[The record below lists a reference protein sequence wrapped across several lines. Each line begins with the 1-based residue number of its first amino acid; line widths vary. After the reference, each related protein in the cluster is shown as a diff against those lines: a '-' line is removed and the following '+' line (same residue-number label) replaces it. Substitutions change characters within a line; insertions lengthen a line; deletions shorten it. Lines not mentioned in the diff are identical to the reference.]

1 MKISLKFIST
11 LAISLYFSISSSH
24 AKDTIYL
31 ISSSSAYDESYIPKI
46 TQAFKN
52 KGFNVSTEYLNQ
64 QLSDFGYVNTD
75 HERAKN
81 LIHALKNNQVKY
93 LWFVRGGSGALNL
106 LPKLHAEIAQIK
118 QSTPKVL
125 IGFSDVTAIHYF
137 INNEIGWKSIH
148 GTTAATG
155 KIMNAPVTTP
165 SAMDEAPTA
174 KADML
179 NPDENQNDVVNEIF
193 TTIQSGIHYQGLLP
207 LNSAAKQHFY
217 EGTLTGGNLTLVQ
230 TLFSTQYERSWDNK
244 ILLLED
250 VSVTYKQLDRL
261 LHQIL
266 FKKDFKPK
274 AIVFGQFY
282 PSKTNDGERLIYKE
296 VIRTFAEQNHI
307 PVYYY
312 PYFGHGKVN
321 KPFILGGKAHIACP
335 QDSDYCSI
343 FQEKL

>member
-1 MKISLKFIST
+1 MMKSLKIISS
-11 LAISLYFSISSSH
+11 LAISLYFSISFSH

-46 TQAFKN
+46 TKAFQN
-52 KGFNVSTEYLNQ
+52 KGFDVSTQYLNQ

-81 LIHALKNNQVKY
+81 LIHALKNDQVKY

-106 LPKLHAEIAQIK
+106 LPKLHAEIRQIK
-118 QSTPKVL
+118 HSTPKVL

-155 KIMNAPVTTP
+155 KIMNAPIANSMDIELP
-165 SAMDEAPTA
+165 SSTE
-174 KADML
+174 KNIL

-193 TTIQSGIHYQGLLP
+193 STMQNGVHYQGLLP
-207 LNSAAKQHFY
+207 LNRTAKQHFY

-250 VSVTYKQLDRL
+250 ISVTYKQLDRL

-266 FKKDFKPK
+266 FKKDFHPK

-296 VIRTFAEQNHI
+296 VIRTFAEQSNI

>member
-1 MKISLKFIST
+1 MNSLKLLST
-11 LAISLYFSISSSH
+11 LAISLYFSISFSN

-46 TQAFKN
+46 TETFKN
-52 KGFNVSTEYLNQ
+52 KGFNVNTQYLNQ

-81 LIHALKNNQVKY
+81 LILALKNDQVKY

-106 LPKLHAEIAQIK
+106 LPKLHAEIEQIK
-118 QSTPKVL
+118 RSKPKVL
-125 IGFSDVTAIHYF
+125 IGFSDVTALHYF
-137 INNEIGWKSIH
+137 VNHELGWKSIH

-155 KIMNAPVTTP
+155 KIMNAPVNTETTIQTINN
-165 SAMDEAPTA
+165 SE
-174 KADML
+174 
-179 NPDENQNDVVNEIF
+179 ENQNDVVNEIF
-193 TTIQSGIHYQGLLP
+193 SAMKNGIHYQGLLP
-207 LNSAAKQHFY
+207 LNHAAKNHFY
-217 EGTLTGGNLTLVQ
+217 DGVLTGGNLTLVQ
-230 TLFSTQYERSWDNK
+230 TLFSTKYERRWNDQ

-250 VSVTYKQLDRL
+250 ISVTYKQLDRL

-266 FKKDFKPK
+266 FKKDFHPK

-296 VIRTFAEQNHI
+296 VIRNFAEQNHI

-312 PYFGHGKVN
+312 PYFGHGNVN
-321 KPFILGGKAHIACP
+321 KPFILGEKAHIACP

>member
-1 MKISLKFIST
+1 MMKSLKLLLILSISF
-11 LAISLYFSISSSH
+11 YFSLAH
-24 AKDTIYL
+24 AAKETIYL
-31 ISSSSAYDESYIPKI
+31 ISSSSAYDENYIPKI
-46 TQAFKN
+46 VQAFEN
-52 KGFNVSTEYLNQ
+52 KGFSVNTQYLKQ

-81 LIHALKNNQVKY
+81 LIAALKNDHVKY

-106 LPKLHAEIAQIK
+106 LPELHAEINQIK
-118 QSTPKVL
+118 KSTPKVL

-137 INNEIGWKSIH
+137 VNHELGWKSIH

-155 KIMNAPVTTP
+155 KIINAPLVPPTETTAF
-165 SAMDEAPTA
+165 SKNINDT
-174 KADML
+174 
-179 NPDENQNDVVNEIF
+179 DENQNDVVNEIF
-193 TTIQSGIHYQGLLP
+193 STLQNGVHYQGLLP
-207 LNSAAKQHFY
+207 LNQAAKNHFDQ
-217 EGTLTGGNLTLVQ
+217 GILTGGNLTLVQ
-230 TLFSTQYERSWDNK
+230 TLFSTKYERRWQDQ

-250 VSVTYKQLDRL
+250 ISVTYKQLDRL

-266 FKKDFKPK
+266 FKKDFHPK

-296 VIRTFAEQNHI
+296 VIRKFAEKSQI

-312 PYFGHGKVN
+312 PYFGHGKIN

-343 FQEKL
+343 FQEKF